1 MSNIVPAL
9 VSAFITLVVCLINNA
24 VTLNKSREELKQ
36 HNLEVQAIHNQ
47 SLALLEEKLST
58 LSKNVEKH
66 NQVVERVYAL
76 EKQTEVQEEKIRVAN
91 HRIEDLEKAVG

>member
-1 MSNIVPAL
+1 MSNILPAL

-24 VTLNKSREELKQ
+24 VTIKKSREDIKQ
-36 HNLEVQAIHNQ
+36 HNIEVQAIHDK

-58 LSKNVEKH
+58 LAKNVERH
-66 NQVVERVYAL
+66 NQVVERVYNL
-76 EKQTEVQEEKIRVAN
+76 EKQTEIQEEKIRVAN